1 MKRIYNFKIG
11 LRKSEKT
18 CYEIILIECW
28 SFLIVPI
35 GEMLP
40 KIHCKEYGIALIWE
54 WIW

>member
-1 MKRIYNFKIG
+1 MKRIY
-11 LRKSEKT
+11 KS
-18 CYEIILIECW
+18 CVAVLLLLAIECW